1 MIYGVETKKKNMF
14 WVFLEAQEEVKDA
27 MVFKTS
33 LREVLYSKCFL
44 TKATSELLADPGEA
58 RDCSTNT
65 SVIHSFSHSCSDGL

>member
-1 MIYGVETKKKNMF
+1 MF

-44 TKATSELLADPGEA
+44 TKATSELLVDPGEA
-58 RDCSTNT
+58 RGLLYKHLCD
-65 SVIHSFSHSCSDGL
+65 SFIKSFMQ